1 MFLARGNIL
10 RQYASVE
17 KFSEGLSMPQRNKT
31 PAARNGGPGKG
42 SSEGSPR
49 LSRDDW
55 IQAAYR
61 TLSESGWKTL
71 NVEALA
77 KRLGVTKGSFYWHFK
92 DRDALLAA
100 VLERW
105 NEQLVIS
112 RTEATG
118 GSPAEKIRYMLDI
131 VVNAGQPGRRGS
143 LELAMRS
150 WARQNRDVAQVVEAV
165 DQRRLDYTAGL
176 FRQAG
181 FAAREAD
188 ARAMLLF
195 SYIFSQGILSF
206 TDGRVV
212 QDDLH
217 SLCRSLIEGE
227 PPRAAAE

>member
-1 MFLARGNIL
+1 ML
-10 RQYASVE
+10 
-17 KFSEGLSMPQRNKT
+17 QRNKT
-31 PAARNGGPGKG
+31 HAAGRDGVTDGAR
-42 SSEGSPR
+42 R

-61 TLSESGWKTL
+61 TLSESGWTAL

-92 DRDALLAA
+92 DRNALLAA

-112 RTEATG
+112 RTEASG
-118 GSPAEKIRYMLDI
+118 GTPTQKIRYMLDI
-131 VVNAGQPGRRGS
+131 VVTAGRPGRRGS

-150 WARQNRDVAQVVEAV
+150 WARQDSEVARVVEAV

-181 FAAREAD
+181 FGAREAD

-212 QDDLH
+212 QNDLH
-217 SLCRSLIEGE
+217 SLCRRLIEGA